1 MEVAVVVA
9 VEVVAVE
16 AARGGG
22 KRGRRK
28 RGFEVGRH
36 PFRCGIRSC
45 DHREHFG
52 DSLEREETW
61 SELCPLKM

>member
-1 MEVAVVVA
+1 MPEVEVAGEVK
-9 VEVVAVE
+9 VEV
-16 AARGGG
+16 ARGGG

-36 PFRCGIRSC
+36 PFRFGSRSR

-52 DSLEREETW
+52 NS
-61 SELCPLKM
+61 